1 MSNSEYITTYFKK
14 SYGILQWEREIG
26 LNSKYSKWE
35 IIAKE
40 QGKGEI
46 LHKLATCSSVKKLEV
61 WPNWGSGDLGS
72 ILVPL

>member
-1 MSNSEYITTYFKK
+1 MIRRTLFKGGTVMIGDNHWD
-14 SYGILQWEREIG
+14 GILQWEREIG

-46 LHKLATCSSVKKLEV
+46 LHKLA
-61 WPNWGSGDLGS
+61 
-72 ILVPL
+72 